1 MSDNSLPYLVDVSLT
16 SVSASYDKSNDPV
29 VIFTA
34 RWTVGAAQ
42 PDSVEIYRQ
51 FGSGD
56 GLFDLNNRIKSLP
69 SNPSLVTLSIADSNR
84 DTALW
89 LGVAPR
95 IVVDG
100 VLANQMPDASGDLQM
115 WDQFA
120 LEGYFPLSFPPAPGG
135 GSGIAPPDIQASSI
149 AKTLTSNDHIDVTV
163 IPTISP
169 THEFHI
175 IVNTNGNDEPQQD
188 SDQPSFSFRS
198 APGVSY
204 AIKAQQKGV
213 NFNGDPWS
221 AWCTPVVVV
230 ANQRVRSL
238 RLFLGNSGVLLP
250 GTRVRQ
256 YAQNNRGS
264 TGSMMGL

>member
-1 MSDNSLPYLVDVSLT
+1 MSDNSLPYLVDVTVT
-16 SVSASYDKSNDPV
+16 SVSASYDKSNNPV

-42 PDSVEIYRQ
+42 PDTVEIYRQ
-51 FGSGD
+51 FGSEG
-56 GLFDLNNRIKSLP
+56 GLFDLNNRIASLP
-69 SNPSLVTLSIADSNR
+69 SNPSLVTLSIPASNR

-89 LGVAPR
+89 VGVAPR

-100 VLANQMPDASGDLQM
+100 VLANEMPDASGDLQM

-120 LEGYFPLSFPPAPGG
+120 LEGYFPLSFPSPAP
-135 GSGIAPPDIQASSI
+135 GSGIAPPNLQASSI

-163 IPTISP
+163 LPTISP
-169 THEFHI
+169 TDHFHI
-175 IVNTNGNDEPQQD
+175 IVNTNGSDEPQRD
-188 SDQPSFSFRS
+188 SDQPSFSFPS

-204 AIKAQQKGV
+204 AIKAQQRGV
-213 NFNGDPWS
+213 NFDGDPWS
-221 AWCTPVVVV
+221 AWCSPVVVI
-230 ANQRVRSL
+230 ANQRMRSL
-238 RLFLGNSGVLLP
+238 RFFLGNSGVLQP

-264 TGSMMGL
+264 TRSMMGL